1 MPDQIGTALKSISAP
16 VTSAAGDV
24 WNTLST
30 DASSLY
36 KALPGV
42 GSSPT
47 TPLATPTPPASNV
60 TATPL
65 PAGNATLPQDTSGL
79 TATAPN
85 PSGAAPAAAKPSGI
99 GEAGN
104 LLKTIASAVEM
115 YQRYGLQQNLQNP
128 KWVASQI
135 QALQQPLSAN
145 LKNRVGTGV
154 QAQMQEA
161 GLGQAP
167 GLFRQALAEALAPYQ
182 LSAQQAAEQEFNS
195 SISGAEGAYPVGGG
209 LDDFGKILSDMYGG
223 QQGG

>member
-1 MPDQIGTALKSISAP
+1 MPGQIGTALQSISAP

-24 WNTLST
+24 WNTLSS
-30 DASSLY
+30 DASNLY

-47 TPLATPTPPASNV
+47 SPLATPTPATSAV
-60 TATPL
+60 TSTPI

-135 QALQQPLSAN
+135 GALQQPLSAN

-182 LSAQQAAEQEFNS
+182 LSAQQAAEQEFNAATQAS
-195 SISGAEGAYPVGGG
+195 EGAYPVGGG

-223 QQGG
+223 QQ